1 MDNVIIDIPE
11 RIDSDIEDFKIAA
24 VDDEQNFT
32 TARIKLCREPEND
45 RPILFYS
52 QELNR
57 NFKRPA
63 DPFGRRHIIKTF
75 TPANLGAVADTALE
89 HKFRDTILAHKD
101 TVWDYSPL
109 TDIHS
114 QAMNLFMDE
123 DTAAF
128 MSDIGVNIDGLGE
141 DFQSMESIESTPFMD
156 EISLDATRLKNELWD
171 LKGKLLTVR
180 EQMADEF
187 SEYVDPRTLSETEF
201 DASLARENVPDG
213 LVQNYLML
221 KEQIT
226 GLESQLGQVRDTV
239 FSETK
244 TRIKLPK
251 LIEERSTD
259 GLFQI

>member
-11 RIDSDIEDFKIAA
+11 RIDSDIEDFKIGA

-45 RPILFYS
+45 QPILFYT
-52 QELNR
+52 QELSR

-75 TPANLGAVADTALE
+75 TPANLEAVADTALE
-89 HKFRDTILAHKD
+89 HKFKDTLLAHKD

-114 QAMNLFMDE
+114 QKMNLFLDE
-123 DTAAF
+123 DTATF
-128 MSDIGVNIDGLGE
+128 MSDVGVNVDGLGD

-156 EISLDATRLKNELWD
+156 EVSLDATRLKNELHD
-171 LKGKLLTVR
+171 LKGKMLIVKD
-180 EQMADEF
+180 QMADEF
-187 SEYVDPRTLSETEF
+187 SEYVNPRTLTSAEF
-201 DASLARENVPDG
+201 DTRLAMEKISDG
-213 LVQNYLML
+213 LVQSYLML

-226 GLESQLGQVRDTV
+226 GLESQLGQVRNTV

>member
-11 RIDSDIEDFKIAA
+11 RIDSDIEDFKIGA

-32 TARIKLCREPEND
+32 TARIRLCREPEND

-52 QELNR
+52 QELSR

-75 TPANLGAVADTALE
+75 TPANLEAVADTALE
-89 HKFRDTILAHKD
+89 HKFRDTLLAHKS

-114 QAMNLFMDE
+114 QKMNLFLDE
-123 DTAAF
+123 DTATF

-156 EISLDATRLKNELWD
+156 EVSLDATRLKNELWD
-171 LKGKLLTVR
+171 LKGKFLIVK

-187 SEYVDPRTLSETEF
+187 TEYIDPGTLSSDEF
-201 DASLARENVPDG
+201 DTRLATEKVSNG
-213 LVQNYLML
+213 LVQSYLML

-251 LIEERSTD
+251 LIEERSAD
-259 GLFQI
+259 GLLQI

>member
-11 RIDSDIEDFKIAA
+11 RIDSDMEDFKIGA

-45 RPILFYS
+45 QPILFYS
-52 QELNR
+52 QELSR
-57 NFKRPA
+57 NFKRPN

-75 TPANLGAVADTALE
+75 TPANLEAVADTTLE
-89 HKFRDTILAHKD
+89 HKFKDTLLAHKD

-114 QAMNLFMDE
+114 QKMNLFLDE
-123 DTAAF
+123 DTATF

-156 EISLDATRLKNELWD
+156 EVSLDATRLKNELHD
-171 LKGKLLTVR
+171 LRGKMWIVKD
-180 EQMADEF
+180 QMADEF
-187 SEYVDPRTLSETEF
+187 SEYVNPGTMTSAEF
-201 DASLARENVPDG
+201 DTRLAREKVSES
-213 LVQNYLML
+213 LVQTYLML
-221 KEQIT
+221 KEQIS
-226 GLESQLGQVRDTV
+226 GLESQLGQVRNTV
-239 FSETK
+239 FSETR

-251 LIEERSTD
+251 LIEERSVHE
-259 GLFQI
+259 LFQI

>member
-11 RIDSDIEDFKIAA
+11 RIDGDMENFKIGA

-45 RPILFYS
+45 QPILFYS
-52 QELNR
+52 QELSR
-57 NFKRPA
+57 NFKRPN
-63 DPFGRRHIIKTF
+63 DPFSRRHIIKTF
-75 TPANLGAVADTALE
+75 TPANLEAVADTTLE
-89 HKFRDTILAHKD
+89 HKFNDTVLAHKD

-114 QAMNLFMDE
+114 QKMNLFMDE
-123 DTAAF
+123 NTATF

-156 EISLDATRLKNELWD
+156 EVSLDATRLKNELQD
-171 LKGKLLTVR
+171 LRSKMLIVKD
-180 EQMADEF
+180 QMADEF
-187 SEYVDPRTLSETEF
+187 SEYIDPRTLSEAEF
-201 DASLARENVPDG
+201 DTRLAREKVSDG
-213 LVQNYLML
+213 LVQSYLML

-226 GLESQLGQVRDTV
+226 GLESQLGQVRNTV

-244 TRIKLPK
+244 TRIRLPK
-251 LIEERSTD
+251 LIEERSVHE
-259 GLFQI
+259 LFEI

>member
-11 RIDSDIEDFKIAA
+11 RIDSDMEDFKIGA

-52 QELNR
+52 QELSR
-57 NFKRPA
+57 NFKRLN

-75 TPANLGAVADTALE
+75 TPANLEAVADTALE
-89 HKFRDTILAHKD
+89 HKYKDTLLAHKD

-114 QAMNLFMDE
+114 QKMNLFLDE
-123 DTAAF
+123 DTATF
-128 MSDIGVNIDGLGE
+128 MSDVGVNIDGLGE

-156 EISLDATRLKNELWD
+156 EVSLDATRLKNELQD
-171 LKGKLLTVR
+171 LKGKFLIVKD
-180 EQMADEF
+180 QMAEDF
-187 SEYVDPRTLSETEF
+187 SEYVNPGTLTSVEF
-201 DASLARENVPDG
+201 DTRLATEKVSDG
-213 LVQNYLML
+213 LVQSYLML

-226 GLESQLGQVRDTV
+226 GLESQLGQVRNTV

-251 LIEERSTD
+251 LIEERSVHE
-259 GLFQI
+259 LFEI